1 MTDEI
6 NLELIIEGALFA
18 AGEPLSIDRLESLFK
33 KEEQVDRKAMRAAL
47 EKLSDAYMER
57 GIELKEFASG
67 YQFQVKPELAP
78 WMMRLWEDKPIRYSR
93 ALLETLALIAYRQ
106 PITRGEIESI
116 RGVSLSTTLF
126 RSLLDREWV
135 KVVGYRDVPGRPGL
149 YATTKKFLDY
159 FGLKNLGDLPALPPV
174 QNLEAIAQKFEEDI
188 MKKAS
193 EQNEQ
198 DVNETEQ
205 ES

>member
-159 FGLKNLGDLPALPPV
+159 FG
-174 QNLEAIAQKFEEDI
+174 
-188 MKKAS
+188 
-193 EQNEQ
+193 
-198 DVNETEQ
+198 
-205 ES
+205 